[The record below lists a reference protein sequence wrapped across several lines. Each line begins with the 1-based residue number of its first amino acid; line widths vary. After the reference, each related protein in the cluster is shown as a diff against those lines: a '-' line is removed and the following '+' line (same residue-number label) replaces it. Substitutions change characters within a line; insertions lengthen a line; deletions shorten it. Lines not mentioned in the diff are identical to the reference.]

1 MRPRFPP
8 VNARFLHDSLC
19 HVPHRTGPG
28 SKTEPRQI
36 KGFKMQAKTEK
47 RHRPLR
53 FIEALAALMVL
64 VLVAVITP
72 ASASPLDA
80 AMDKVFTV
88 RSADAED
95 RFLGSAFVWADG
107 TVAVTNAHVVGQAEE
122 VRLIDRHGT
131 DTTALVIAR
140 DPVRDVAVISLPAA
154 AQGLT
159 LATNPPE
166 LGDEV
171 FALGAP
177 LGIEFTLTEGRIS
190 TLARQVEIAVPM
202 LMLQHDAAVNPGS
215 SGGPLVDAE
224 GRLLGMNSQIADGS
238 RMFVGIAYAIP
249 TAELTRIVTG
259 LVDETLPAF
268 PSLGLTA
275 RLVDRQIAETL
286 NLPAQGLLIDAVAPG
301 SLAET
306 AGLMAGDII
315 TQASGTTLTLPGD
328 FAFAI
333 ESACADGSATLT
345 ILRAGQ
351 PQTLTLALTA
361 PELTGLRTREA
372 PRAPT
377 TVTSYTLAALGVTV
391 DPQGTVMNLTDNSP
405 ALLAG
410 LSKGDR
416 ILAINGTP
424 QDLQTYTL
432 AAPALLLLQSPGG
445 QTRHI
450 RLDPWH
456 TPEGVRPVGGANVLD
471 PDVVVF

>member
-1 MRPRFPP
+1 
-8 VNARFLHDSLC
+8 
-19 HVPHRTGPG
+19 
-28 SKTEPRQI
+28 
-36 KGFKMQAKTEK
+36 MQAKTEK
-47 RHRPLR
+47 RQRPLKL
-53 FIEALAALMVL
+53 IEALAALMVL
-64 VLVAVITP
+64 ALVALISP
-72 ASASPLDA
+72 ASASPLDQ

-95 RFLGSAFVWADG
+95 RFLGSAFLWVDG
-107 TVAVTNAHVVGQAEE
+107 TVAVTNAHVVGEAEE

-131 DTTALVIAR
+131 DLTALVIAR
-140 DPVRDVAVISLPAA
+140 DPVRDVAVIAVPEGV
-154 AQGLT
+154 QGLT
-159 LATNPPE
+159 LAPAAPE

-249 TAELTRIVTG
+249 ASELDRIVTG
-259 LVDETLPAF
+259 LIEETLPPF
-268 PSLGLTA
+268 PTLGLTV
-275 RLVDRQIAETL
+275 RPVDRQIAETL
-286 NLPAQGLLIDAVAPG
+286 DTTPQGLLIDAVAPG
-301 SLAET
+301 SLAEV
-306 AGLMAGDII
+306 AGLKAGDII
-315 TQASGTTLTLPGD
+315 TQASGSPLAAPGD

-333 ESACADGSATLT
+333 EVASTEGKATLT

-351 PQTLTLALTA
+351 EQTIPLALMESE
-361 PELTGLRTREA
+361 PTGLRTREITRTPA
-372 PRAPT
+372 
-377 TVTSYTLAALGVTV
+377 TVTSYSLAALGVTV
-391 DPQGTVMNLTDNSP
+391 DAQGTVTDLTDNSP

-410 LSKGDR
+410 LAKGDR
-416 ILAINGTP
+416 ILAINGAA
-424 QDLQTYTL
+424 QDHATYVLT
-432 AAPALLLLQSPGG
+432 APALLLLEAPGG
-445 QTRHI
+445 ATRHI

-456 TPEGVRPVGGANVLD
+456 APEGVRPVGGANVLD

>member
-1 MRPRFPP
+1 
-8 VNARFLHDSLC
+8 
-19 HVPHRTGPG
+19 
-28 SKTEPRQI
+28 
-36 KGFKMQAKTEK
+36 MQTKTEK
-47 RHRPLR
+47 RQRPLR
-53 FIEALAALMVL
+53 FVGEALAALMVL
-64 VLVAVITP
+64 VLVAQISP
-72 ASASPLDA
+72 ASASPLDD

-95 RFLGSAFVWADG
+95 RFLGSAFLWADG
-107 TVAVTNAHVVGQAEE
+107 QFAVTNAHVVGDADE
-122 VRLIDRHGT
+122 VRLIDRHGL

-140 DPVRDVAVISLPAA
+140 DPVRDVAVISLPTNAP
-154 AQGLT
+154 GLT
-159 LATNPPE
+159 LAPQTPE

-190 TLARQVEIAVPM
+190 TLARQTDIAVPI

-215 SGGPLVDAE
+215 SGGPLVDAD

-249 TAELTRIVTG
+249 TAELSRIVTG
-259 LVDETLPAF
+259 LVEETLPPF
-268 PSLGLTA
+268 PTLGLTA
-275 RLVDRQIAETL
+275 RPVDRQIAETL
-286 NLPAQGLLIDAVAPG
+286 GTSPQGLLIDAVAPG

-306 AGLMAGDII
+306 SGLKPGDVI
-315 TQASGTTLTLPGD
+315 TQAAGSALATPGD

-333 ESACADGSATLT
+333 EAASADEEAAIT

-351 PQTLTLALTA
+351 EQTITLDLSVEEPA
-361 PELTGLRTREA
+361 GLRTREA
-372 PRAPT
+372 PRLLAPA
-377 TVTSYTLAALGVTV
+377 TVTSYSLAELGVTLGA
-391 DPQGTVMNLTDNSP
+391 QGTVTDLTDNSP

-410 LSKGDR
+410 LAKGDR
-416 ILAINGTP
+416 IIAINGTP
-424 QDLQTYTL
+424 QDLATYQLT
-432 AAPALLLLQSPGG
+432 APALLLLEAPGG

-456 TPEGVRPVGGANVLD
+456 APEGVRPVGGANVLD